1 MFIVTTAVRP
11 SIDVAGPGRAA
22 APGAVALTS
31 TAKGLSVSVPTIN
44 ALLPS
49 WRPGVVRD
57 ALISFLDAVEKVPTV
72 DRVALFDND
81 GTLWC
86 ERPSYVQLDFFIDAL
101 RRKVALDSSSGERE
115 EFAALISGDRAAIAA
130 IGLNRIAAALA
141 GLFEGLA
148 PQEFT
153 ARVREFMA
161 GAAHTALGRPLRS
174 VTYQPM
180 LELLDELRRRDFTVG
195 IVTGG
200 GTEFVRAISDDLYGV
215 PAERVVGTLI
225 DYEFTRDGDTRPALR
240 RTATMLGTANE
251 GPAKVT
257 NIQTQLGRRPILA
270 AGNSGGDREMLEWA
284 LAAEGPTLA
293 LLIDHDDAN
302 REFQYTSTA
311 ETIVETEP
319 ITDVGARLGWTIVS
333 MARDWDVVFPQ
344 ETGPC

>member
-1 MFIVTTAVRP
+1 MAEHI
-11 SIDVAGPGRAA
+11 
-22 APGAVALTS
+22 
-31 TAKGLSVSVPTIN
+31 

-49 WRPGVVRD
+49 WRPGSVRD
-57 ALISFLDAVEKVPTV
+57 ALRGFLDAVEEVPTV
-72 DRVALFDND
+72 DRVAFFDND

-86 ERPSYVQLDFFIDAL
+86 ERPSYGQLDFFLDAL
-101 RRKVALDSSSGERE
+101 RRHVAEDSSSGERE
-115 EFAALISGDRAAIAA
+115 EFAALLSGDRSAVAA
-130 IGLNRIAAALA
+130 IGLERIAVALA
-141 GLFEGLA
+141 GLFDGLT

-153 ARVREFMA
+153 AQVRVFIA
-161 GAAHTALGRPLRS
+161 GATHTSLGRPLRS

-225 DYEFTRDGDTRPALR
+225 GYEFTRDGENRPVLR
-240 RTATMLGTANE
+240 RTSAMLGTANE

-284 LAAEGPTLA
+284 LAVEGPSLA
-293 LLIDHDDAN
+293 LLIDHDDAK
-302 REFQYTSTA
+302 REFQYISTA
-311 ETIVETEP
+311 GTVVETEA

-344 ETGPC
+344 ESAPSSE

>member
-1 MFIVTTAVRP
+1 MADHF
-11 SIDVAGPGRAA
+11 
-22 APGAVALTS
+22 
-31 TAKGLSVSVPTIN
+31 

-49 WRPGVVRD
+49 WRPGAVRD
-57 ALISFLDAVEKVPTV
+57 TLIAFLDAVEEVPTV
-72 DRVALFDND
+72 DRVAFFDND

-101 RRKVALDSSSGERE
+101 RRQVAADSSIGERD
-115 EFAALISGDRAAIAA
+115 EFAALLGGDKAAIAA
-130 IGLNRIAAALA
+130 IGLERIGVALA
-141 GLFEGLA
+141 GLFGGLT

-153 ARVREFMA
+153 AQVRSFMA
-161 GAAHTALGRPLRS
+161 SAAHAALGRPLRS

-180 LELLDELRRRDFTVG
+180 LELLDELRRRDFTIG

-225 DYEFTRDGDTRPALR
+225 DYEFTRDAENRPVLR
-240 RTATMLGTANE
+240 RTTAMLGAANE

-270 AGNSGGDREMLEWA
+270 AGNSAGDREMLEWA
-284 LAAEGPTLA
+284 LAADGPSLA
-293 LLIDHDDAN
+293 LLIDHDDAK
-302 REFQYTSTA
+302 REFQYSSTA
-311 ETIVETEP
+311 GTIVETEA
-319 ITDVGARLGWTIVS
+319 ITDVGARLCWTIVS

-344 ETGPC
+344 EPASSSE